1 MNLRLTGC
9 NSDTGSKGISLIS
22 WVTATLRRVVGHRT
36 GGMVPTYPGTWVH
49 TVLVYTGQVP
59 RALCIDH
66 TLWFTLYV
74 GVASVIPDTGTAGSL
89 ADLVAHGINATW
101 RRVAWLNNLHRQN
114 GTWR

>member
-1 MNLRLTGC
+1 
-9 NSDTGSKGISLIS
+9 
-22 WVTATLRRVVGHRT
+22 
-36 GGMVPTYPGTWVH
+36 MVPTYPRTWVH

-66 TLWFTLYV
+66 TLWLTLYI

-89 ADLVAHGINATW
+89 ADLVAHGINAAR
-101 RRVAWLNNLHRQN
+101 RRVAWLYNLHRQN